1 MVPASAKRSSN
12 EVLLKRPACA
22 RRTELRAGGSGPQ
35 TKIVRSQIM
44 RYAYF
49 PGCSL
54 SSSGYDYN
62 LSLKFVARALGI
74 ELVEVRD
81 WVCCGASSAHA
92 ISHLLSVA
100 LPVLNLSHAE
110 KDGFQ
115 KLIAP
120 CLACLSRFKAA
131 NVELEHDASLKEKIH
146 QVFDYQYQGKVK
158 VYHPLEVFLE
168 MGLEKIRERIRK
180 KLTGLRIACYYGC
193 VLTRPPKITQFDNV
207 EDPQSM
213 DSIVRTLGATPLE
226 WSFKTECCGVS
237 MTLTRSDMV
246 LKLSND
252 ILREAK
258 EAGADAIA
266 VACPLCQANLDGR
279 QRQIEETYNTRY
291 GIPIL
296 YITQLMGLAFGA
308 FPKEVGIQKLITSP
322 REVLG
327 SIGLM

>member
-1 MVPASAKRSSN
+1 MKKTAKN
-12 EVLLKRPACA
+12 EDK
-22 RRTELRAGGSGPQ
+22 T
-35 TKIVRSQIM
+35 

-54 SSSGYDYN
+54 SSSGYDYHVSFQ
-62 LSLKFVARALGI
+62 LVAKALGI
-74 ELVEVRD
+74 ELVNVRD

-92 ISHLLSVA
+92 TSHLLSAA

-110 KDGFQ
+110 QDGFN
-115 KLIAP
+115 KLVAP
-120 CLACLSRFKAA
+120 CMACQARFKAA
-131 NVELEHDASLKEKIH
+131 NADLEHDPELREKIL
-146 QVFDYQYQGKVK
+146 QAFDYKYQGNVK
-158 VYHPLEVFLE
+158 VYHPLELFAQ
-168 MGLEKIRERIRK
+168 MGPDKIGAKVRK
-180 KLTGLRIACYYGC
+180 KLSGVKVACYYGC
-193 VLTRPPKITQFDNV
+193 VLTRPPEIARFDNV

-213 DSIVRTLGATPLE
+213 DSIVRVLGADPVE

-258 EAGADAIA
+258 EAGANAIA

-279 QRQIEETYNTRY
+279 QRQIEETYHVSYR
-291 GIPIL
+291 IPIL

-308 FPKEVGIQKLITSP
+308 FVKEVGIPKLITSP
-322 REVLG
+322 QEVLG
-327 SIGLM
+327 PLGIM

>member
-1 MVPASAKRSSN
+1 MK
-12 EVLLKRPACA
+12 
-22 RRTELRAGGSGPQ
+22 
-35 TKIVRSQIM
+35 
-44 RYAYF
+44 YAYF

-54 SSSGYDYN
+54 SSSGFDYD
-62 LSLKFVARALGI
+62 LSLKYVAKALDI
-74 ELVEVRD
+74 ELVEVKD

-92 ISHLLSVA
+92 TSHLLSIA

-110 KDGFQ
+110 KGGLD

-131 NVELEHDASLKEKIH
+131 NVELEHDADLKKKIDE
-146 QVFDYQYQGKVK
+146 VFDYKYQRKVK
-158 VYHPLEVFLE
+158 VYHPLEVFLQ
-168 MGLEKIRERIRK
+168 MGAEKIRERLKR
-180 KLTGLRIACYYGC
+180 KLTGLKAVCYYGC
-193 VLTRPPKITQFDNV
+193 VFTRPPKICQFDQV

-213 DSIVRTLGATPLE
+213 DTIVRALGVETLD

-258 EAGADAIA
+258 ETGAKAIV

-279 QRQIEETYNTRY
+279 QRQIEETYKTRY

-296 YITQLMGLAFGA
+296 YFTQLMGLAFGA
-308 FPKEVGIQKLITSP
+308 YPKEVGLQKLITSP
-322 REVLG
+322 QEVLEAL
-327 SIGLM
+327 GLM

>member
-1 MVPASAKRSSN
+1 
-12 EVLLKRPACA
+12 
-22 RRTELRAGGSGPQ
+22 
-35 TKIVRSQIM
+35 M
-44 RYAYF
+44 RFAYF

-54 SSSGYDYN
+54 SSSGYDYD
-62 LSLKFVARALGI
+62 LSLKYVARALGI
-74 ELVEVRD
+74 DLVEVRD

-92 ISHLLSVA
+92 TSHLVSIA

-110 KDGFQ
+110 KDGFE

-131 NVELEHDASLKEKIH
+131 NVELEHDGKLRSEIH
-146 QVFDYQYQGKVK
+146 EVFDYKYQGKVK

-168 MGLEKIRERIRK
+168 MGMDKIREKIRK
-180 KLTGLRIACYYGC
+180 KLSGLKIACYYGC
-193 VLTRPPKITQFDNV
+193 VLTRPPHVCQFDNV

-213 DSIVRTLGATPLE
+213 DAIVRTLGATPLE

-237 MTLTRSDMV
+237 MTLTRSDIV

-252 ILREAK
+252 ILRAAK

-266 VACPLCQANLDGR
+266 VSCPLCQANLDGR
-279 QRQIEETYNTRY
+279 QRQIEETYNVRY
-291 GIPIL
+291 RIPII

-322 REVLG
+322 REALG

>member
-1 MVPASAKRSSN
+1 
-12 EVLLKRPACA
+12 
-22 RRTELRAGGSGPQ
+22 
-35 TKIVRSQIM
+35 M

-54 SSSGYDYN
+54 SSTGYDYH
-62 LSLKFVARALGI
+62 LSLRYVAEALGI
-74 ELVEVRD
+74 DLVEVRD

-92 ISHLLSVA
+92 TSHLLSIA

-110 KDGFQ
+110 KDGFDQ
-115 KLIAP
+115 LIAP

-131 NVELEHDASLKEKIH
+131 NVELAHDADLKKRIYE
-146 QVFDYQYQGKVK
+146 VFDYKYQGKVK

-168 MGLEKIRERIRK
+168 MGLDRIRERMRRK
-180 KLTGLRIACYYGC
+180 LKGLKVACYYGC
-193 VLTRPPKITQFDNV
+193 VLTRPPRVCQFDNV

-213 DSIVRTLGATPLE
+213 DSIVRALGAETMD

-237 MTLTRSDMV
+237 MTLTRADIV
-246 LKLSND
+246 LKLTND

-258 EAGADAIA
+258 EAGANAIA

-279 QRQIEETYNTRY
+279 QRQIEETYKVRH
-291 GIPIL
+291 GIPVL
-296 YITQLMGLAFGA
+296 YITQFMGLAFGA
-308 FPKEVGIQKLITSP
+308 YPKEVGIQKLLTSP
-322 REVLG
+322 QEVLG

>member
-1 MVPASAKRSSN
+1 
-12 EVLLKRPACA
+12 
-22 RRTELRAGGSGPQ
+22 
-35 TKIVRSQIM
+35 M

-54 SSSGYDYN
+54 SATGLDYN
-62 LSLKFVARALGI
+62 MSLKCVAKALGI
-74 ELVEVRD
+74 DLVEVRD

-92 ISHLLSVA
+92 TSHLLSIA
-100 LPVLNLSHAE
+100 LPVLSLSHAE
-110 KDGFQ
+110 QDGFQ

-131 NVELEHDASLKEKIH
+131 NVELEKDPHLKETIH
-146 QVFDYQYQGKVK
+146 QVFDYKYQGNVK

-168 MGLEKIRERIRK
+168 MGMEKIREKVRK
-180 KLTGLRIACYYGC
+180 KLSGLKIACYYGC
-193 VLTRPPKITQFDNV
+193 VLTRPPKVCQFDNM
-207 EDPQSM
+207 ENPQSM
-213 DSIVRTLGATPLE
+213 DTIVRTLGAQPLQ

-237 MTLTRSDMV
+237 MTLTRSDIV
-246 LKLSND
+246 LKLTND

-279 QRQIEETYNTRY
+279 QRQIEEKYKTRY
-291 GIPIL
+291 RLPIL

-322 REVLG
+322 QEVLG

>member
-1 MVPASAKRSSN
+1 
-12 EVLLKRPACA
+12 
-22 RRTELRAGGSGPQ
+22 
-35 TKIVRSQIM
+35 M

-54 SSSGYDYN
+54 TSSAYDFS
-62 LSLKFVARALGI
+62 LSFQYVARALDM

-81 WVCCGASSAHA
+81 WVCCGASSGHA
-92 ISHLLSVA
+92 TSHLVSIA
-100 LPVLNLSHAE
+100 LPVLSLSHAE
-110 KDGFQ
+110 QDGFN

-131 NVELEHDASLKEKIH
+131 NLELEHDAKLRETIH
-146 QVFDYQYQGKVK
+146 QIFDYKYQGKVK

-168 MGLEKIRERIRK
+168 MGLDKIRERMRK
-180 KLTGLRIACYYGC
+180 RLSGLKIACYYGC
-193 VLTRPPKITQFDNV
+193 VLTRPPKVARFDNV
-207 EDPQSM
+207 ENPQSM
-213 DSIVRTLGATPLE
+213 DSIVKTLGAQPIE
-226 WSFKTECCGVS
+226 WSYKTECCGVS
-237 MTLTRSDMV
+237 MTLTRSDIV
-246 LKLSND
+246 LKLTND

-279 QRQIEETYNTRY
+279 QMQIEETYKIRY
-291 GIPIL
+291 GIPII

-308 FPKEVGIQKLITSP
+308 IPKEVGIQKLITSP

>member
-1 MVPASAKRSSN
+1 
-12 EVLLKRPACA
+12 
-22 RRTELRAGGSGPQ
+22 
-35 TKIVRSQIM
+35 M

-54 SSSGYDYN
+54 SSSGYDYH
-62 LSLKFVARALGI
+62 LSLKFVTRALGI
-74 ELVEVRD
+74 DLVEVRD

-92 ISHLLSVA
+92 TSHLLSVA

-110 KDGFQ
+110 QDGFE

-131 NVELEHDASLKEKIH
+131 NVELENDADLKKEIH
-146 QVFDYQYQGKVK
+146 EIFDYKYQGKVK

-168 MGLEKIRERIRK
+168 MGLEKIGERIRK
-180 KLTGLRIACYYGC
+180 KLNGLRIACYYGC
-193 VLTRPPKITQFDNV
+193 VLTRPPKTARFDNV

-213 DSIVRTLGATPLE
+213 DSIVRTLGAEPIQ

-237 MTLTRSDMV
+237 MTLTRSDIV
-246 LKLSND
+246 VKLTND

-258 EAGADAIA
+258 EAGANVIA
-266 VACPLCQANLDGR
+266 VCCPLCQANLDGR
-279 QRQIEETYNTRY
+279 QRQIEETYKTRY
-291 GIPIL
+291 RIPIL

-322 REVLG
+322 LEALG

>member
-1 MVPASAKRSSN
+1 
-12 EVLLKRPACA
+12 
-22 RRTELRAGGSGPQ
+22 
-35 TKIVRSQIM
+35 M

-54 SSSGYDYN
+54 SSSGFDYN
-62 LSLKFVARALGI
+62 LSLKYVTKALGI
-74 ELVEVRD
+74 DLIEVKD
-81 WVCCGASSAHA
+81 WVCCGASSAHST
-92 ISHLLSVA
+92 SHLLSVA

-110 KDGFQ
+110 QDGFD

-131 NVELEHDASLKEKIH
+131 NVELEHDTHLKEKIH
-146 QVFDYQYQGKVK
+146 QVFDYKYQGKVK

-168 MGLEKIRERIRK
+168 IGLEKIRDKVRK
-180 KLTGLRIACYYGC
+180 KLTGLKVVCYYGC
-193 VLTRPPKITQFDNV
+193 VLTRPPKTCQFDNV

-213 DSIVRTLGATPLE
+213 DSIARTLGAQTID

-237 MTLTRSDMV
+237 MMLTYSDIV
-246 LKLSND
+246 LKLTND

-258 EAGADAIA
+258 EAGANIIA

-279 QRQIEETYNTRY
+279 QRQIEETYQVRHQ
-291 GIPIL
+291 IPIL

-322 REVLG
+322 QEVLG